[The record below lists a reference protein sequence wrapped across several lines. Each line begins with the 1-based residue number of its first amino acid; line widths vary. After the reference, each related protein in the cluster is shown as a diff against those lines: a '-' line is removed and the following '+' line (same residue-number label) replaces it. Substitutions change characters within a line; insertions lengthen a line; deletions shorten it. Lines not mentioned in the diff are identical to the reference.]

1 MLKNNGT
8 EPLEL
13 IEKLKSYGYRV
24 NLIDIELNGLR
35 AVETHDLT
43 DACQKNG
50 YVDLFLEK

>member
-8 EPLEL
+8 QPLEL

-24 NLIDIELNGLR
+24 KLIDIELNSLR
-35 AVETHDLT
+35 AVATHDLM
-43 DACQKNG
+43 DECQKNG